1 MNVNELRE
9 LIESIDRS
17 GITHFEFE
25 QDGVKVCLKKET
37 GGAIVPALQPER
49 PLPVLSPVA
58 TSAVTGNAVAPEV
71 SDQKIHI
78 VTSPMVGVFYE
89 SPQPG
94 APPFVRPGDPVRKG
108 QVLCILEAMKLMNE
122 VQSELDGT
130 IIEVVAQNETMVEYG
145 QPLFKIR
152 E

>member
-37 GGAIVPALQPER
+37 GGVVVPALQPER
-49 PLPVLSPVA
+49 PLPVLSPA
-58 TSAVTGNAVAPEV
+58 LPLLAGDAAAPEV

-94 APPFVRPGDPVRKG
+94 APAFVKPGDAVRKG

-130 IIEVVAQNETMVEYG
+130 IVEVVAQNETMVEYG
-145 QPLFKIR
+145 QLLFKIR
-152 E
+152 K